1 MRSVGFLAHD
11 QEPRPGVR
19 PAGGYLRK
27 EDAEMLVA
35 QLAVERISQKLIRA
49 LPPNS
54 SIRCSIPLSRCTSR
68 KKLSS
73 GNVDNLR
80 FCPPLDP
87 AWQETHGPAS
97 NSLRTRGWM
106 ALKAWKAA
114 S

>member
-11 QEPRPGVR
+11 QDPRPGIR

-54 SIRCSIPLSRCTSR
+54 SFCRSIPLSRCVSR
-68 KKLSS
+68 KKLNS

-80 FCPPLDP
+80 FCPPQDP
-87 AWQETHGPAS
+87 AWQETHGPATH
-97 NSLRTRGWM
+97 SLRTRGWM